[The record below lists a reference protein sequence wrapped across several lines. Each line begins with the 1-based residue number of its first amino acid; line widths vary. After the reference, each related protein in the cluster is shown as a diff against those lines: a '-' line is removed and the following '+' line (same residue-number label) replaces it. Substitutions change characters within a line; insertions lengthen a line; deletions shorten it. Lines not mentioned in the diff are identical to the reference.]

1 MWARARASFARITC
15 GDPAIRRGRP
25 GTVIRAPLHRLQRV
39 GHIDDDHAVRH
50 TRLAHADELLALHR
64 EIGERDALRV
74 DAGARELRMGRD
86 GGVDGLGAPRRHPEM
101 PDLKIALRGFVR
113 RASARTHRHHFL
125 DGHGWSRHD
134 CRWTARRPTARAA
147 DSVWLHARFSARYAS
162 RSNRGVCFYRAR
174 DQSGRFF
181 RVYEP
186 SRIFES
192 PTAHSCHCNRSS
204 RARSIKPHFRG
215 EPTKRKQ
222 ECSASE
228 VRPDEKKFGRIQSA
242 RSLPPSGRASVAM
255 AGSVPPHAV
264 FLYGVA
270 VGAALAAN
278 ALRRRMRRR
287 LRALNRQAPRVRVGL
302 EVRACG

>member
-147 DSVWLHARFSARYAS
+147 DSVWLHAQFSARYAS
-162 RSNRGVCFYRAR
+162 RSNRGVCFYRDR
-174 DQSGRFF
+174 EGFSGFTNPRE
-181 RVYEP
+181 YL
-186 SRIFES
+186 
-192 PTAHSCHCNRSS
+192 N
-204 RARSIKPHFRG
+204 
-215 EPTKRKQ
+215 
-222 ECSASE
+222 
-228 VRPDEKKFGRIQSA
+228 
-242 RSLPPSGRASVAM
+242 
-255 AGSVPPHAV
+255 
-264 FLYGVA
+264 
-270 VGAALAAN
+270 
-278 ALRRRMRRR
+278 LRRRTRVTAIAAVGRDR
-287 LRALNRQAPRVRVGL
+287 SSLISEANRQNENKSAAPRRSVRTRKSSAGSNRRVPCL
-302 EVRACG
+302 PLAERASRWPVASLRTRCSSMASRSALPWRRTRSEGACVVVSAR

>member
-113 RASARTHRHHFL
+113 RASAR
-125 DGHGWSRHD
+125 
-134 CRWTARRPTARAA
+134 ARTDTTSLTVTGGVAMIAGGERAGLQPEPLTPFGCTRDSPRDMQAARTVACGFIARATNREGFSGFTNPGEYLNLRRRTRVTA
-147 DSVWLHARFSARYAS
+147 IAAVGRDRSSLISEANRQNENKSAAPRRSVRTRKSSAGSNRRVPCLPPAERASRWPVASLRTRCSSMAS
-162 RSNRGVCFYRAR
+162 RSALPWRR
-174 DQSGRFF
+174 
-181 RVYEP
+181 
-186 SRIFES
+186 
-192 PTAHSCHCNRSS
+192 TRSEG
-204 RARSIKPHFRG
+204 A
-215 EPTKRKQ
+215 
-222 ECSASE
+222 C
-228 VRPDEKKFGRIQSA
+228 VVVSA
-242 RSLPPSGRASVAM
+242 R
-255 AGSVPPHAV
+255 
-264 FLYGVA
+264 
-270 VGAALAAN
+270 
-278 ALRRRMRRR
+278 
-287 LRALNRQAPRVRVGL
+287 
-302 EVRACG
+302 